1 MVDQGREA
9 RKIPVRKV
17 SSAEMRAE
25 LDERI
30 QVFEQRYELSSENMA
45 VALSAGAVR
54 ETAELVE
61 WMQVHQTRQ
70 YLREKDAAA
79 GIPAPVPESKPVKTE
94 NQVNPKREPRKIP
107 VRKVTAE
114 EMRGELEASVSM
126 YELRY
131 EMSSA
136 NMLQCISMGVVRE
149 TGDILKWMFD
159 YHVLQR
165 ILAKETPTDGTLGIT
180 T

>member
-61 WMQVHQTRQ
+61 WMQVHHKRQ

-79 GIPAPVPESKPVKTE
+79 GIPAPVPESKPAKTE
-94 NQVNPKREPRKIP
+94 NRVNPKREPRKIP

-114 EMRGELEASVSM
+114 EMRAELEASVGM